1 MASTAGSD
9 IAVEEVV
16 LAELDIPEP
25 HADPLTE
32 SAAQT
37 GKQSWP
43 FRVAGFCRRLASR
56 IFGMASYIFLL
67 AVLANVPLF
76 QLITFGYLLD
86 AGGKAARGEKFRDLF
101 SGLEKA
107 SHLGGIFL
115 GTWLLIWPI
124 RIATGFWLDASIIDP
139 SSSATGAL
147 KVLQWVLLVGTL
159 GHVFAA
165 IACGGKLRYF
175 FWPLIAPFSIGIWLV
190 RRSTITRKLLSI
202 TLGWVSPKMVSDI
215 CNAQPIM
222 DWFLPAIFLKRL
234 FRGNLYSSSRDAVW
248 DFIVDLN
255 LPRFFMLG
263 LKGFIGTMIWLA
275 LPTLLLAGSTSDK
288 PVVGGFCL
296 FFGIVISVPVFALLP
311 FLQAHFG
318 TDGKLK
324 RFAEP
329 LVVMRQFSRAP
340 FAHLFGLL
348 MTLLLAIPLFL
359 LKIEEVPT
367 EFLWTLSLLF
377 VAFGWPSRII
387 AGWAIGRSK
396 KKERPVRWWIRYP
409 VQFFAAPI
417 SFSFAVIF
425 FLTRYIS
432 WNGTLSLLENHVFLL
447 PAPFWLG

>member
-9 IAVEEVV
+9 IAAEEIV
-16 LAELDIPEP
+16 LAELDAPEFSRCNAGELEIPAP
-25 HADPLTE
+25 
-32 SAAQT
+32 
-37 GKQSWP
+37 KQSWP
-43 FRVAGFCRRLASR
+43 FRLVGFCGWIASSL
-56 IFGMASYIFLL
+56 FGIASYIFLL
-67 AVLANVPLF
+67 AVLANIPLF

-86 AGGKAARGEKFRDLF
+86 AGGKAARGEKLRNLF
-101 SGLEKA
+101 AGLEKA
-107 SHLGGIFL
+107 SHIGGILL

-139 SSSATGAL
+139 NSSATGAL

-190 RRSTITRKLLSI
+190 RRSKITRTLLSV
-202 TLGWVSPKMVSDI
+202 TLGWISPKMVTDI
-215 CNAQPIM
+215 CSAQPIN

-234 FRGNLYSSSRDAVW
+234 FKGNLYASSRDAVW

-255 LPRFFMLG
+255 LPRLFMLG
-263 LKGFIGTMIWLA
+263 LKGFVGTMIWLA
-275 LPTLLLAGSTSDK
+275 LPTLLLAGSTSEK

-296 FFGIVISVPVFALLP
+296 FLGIVVSVPVFALLP

-318 TDGKLK
+318 SDGKLK

-377 VAFGWPSRII
+377 IAFGWPSRII
-387 AGWAIGRSK
+387 AGWAVGRSK

-447 PAPFWLG
+447 PAPFWLA